1 MRALTTPRR
10 PAAPGASPAAVRER
24 PRTATALGVVTIVE
38 GLGGIA
44 GGTAFLIDTTGG
56 VYTGDPSFIAILENT
71 PIETFLLPGLFILT
85 IVGLVPLASGWGI
98 LRPRRLPGLRWL
110 EDRTGHHWPW
120 AVTIAVGVALL
131 ALMVV
136 EVVVMGEV
144 VGLHVVYS
152 VWGTLLV
159 AGPLLPSVRRWLA
172 R

>member
-10 PAAPGASPAAVRER
+10 PAPAASPTTARER
-24 PRTATALGVVTIVE
+24 PRTATALGIVTIVE

-56 VYTGDPSFIAILENT
+56 VYTDDPSFIAILENT
-71 PIETFLLPGLFILT
+71 PIETFLLPGLFLLT